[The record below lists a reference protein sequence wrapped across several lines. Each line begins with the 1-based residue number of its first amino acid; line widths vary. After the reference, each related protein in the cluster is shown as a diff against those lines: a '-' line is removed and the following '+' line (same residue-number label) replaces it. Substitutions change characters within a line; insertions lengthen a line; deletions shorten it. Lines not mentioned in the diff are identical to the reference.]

1 MPDVLGVFVK
11 APVAGRVKTRLAAD
25 VGSRRAAG
33 LYRGM
38 GRAILAGCVHPGA
51 YRTVVW
57 FSPPGAQRSV
67 RTWLKGLRVSAF
79 APQGDGGLGVRLSV
93 AFRRHFREGA
103 RRVVVIGSD
112 CPDVDRGSVTRAF
125 AALDVCDVVIG
136 PAGDGGFYLLGLRA
150 PAAGLF
156 RGVAWS
162 TDTVLDQTLANAG
175 RLGLE
180 CSLLPT
186 LRDVDTVS
194 DARALGLL
202 RMAASSWV
210 T

>member
-11 APVAGRVKTRLAAD
+11 APVAGRVKTRLAAE
-25 VGSRRAAG
+25 VGARLAAR
-33 LYRGM
+33 LYRGI
-38 GRAILAGCVHPGA
+38 GRDIVAACVRPEA

-67 RTWLKGLRVSAF
+67 RTWLKGLQVSAF
-79 APQGDGGLGVRLSV
+79 APQREGGLGVRLSA
-93 AFRRHFREGA
+93 AFRHPFREGA

-112 CPDVDRGSVTRAF
+112 CPDVDRELVARALT
-125 AALDVCDVVIG
+125 ALGDHDVVIG
-136 PAGDGGFYLLGLRA
+136 PANDGGFYLLGLRA

-162 TDTVLDQTLANAG
+162 TEAVLDQTLANAG

-180 CSLLPT
+180 WGLLPT
-186 LRDVDTVS
+186 LRDVDTVA
-194 DARALGLL
+194 DARALGLI
-202 RMAASSWV
+202 RMAHPPWV

>member
-25 VGSRRAAG
+25 VGPRRAAR

-38 GRAILAGCVHPGA
+38 GREIVAGCVQPGA
-51 YRTVVW
+51 YRTLVW
-57 FSPPGAQRSV
+57 FSPPEAQRLV
-67 RTWLKGLRVSAF
+67 RTWLGGLGVSGF
-79 APQGDGGLGVRLSV
+79 APQREGGLGVRLS
-93 AFRRHFREGA
+93 AALGRHLREGA

-112 CPDVDRGSVTRAF
+112 CPDLDRGLITRAF

-150 PAAGLF
+150 PAASLF

-162 TDTVLDQTLANAG
+162 TEAVLDQTLANAG

-180 CSLLPT
+180 CSLLPK
-186 LRDVDTVS
+186 LRDVDTVA
-194 DARALGLL
+194 DARALGLI
-202 RMAASSWV
+202 RMAAS
-210 T
+210 

>member
-11 APVAGRVKTRLAAD
+11 APVAGSVKTRLATD
-25 VGSRRAAG
+25 VGPRRAAR
-33 LYRGM
+33 LYRDM
-38 GRAILAGCVHPGA
+38 GREIVAACVRPEA

-67 RTWLKGLRVSAF
+67 RTWLGGLRVSGF
-79 APQGDGGLGVRLSV
+79 APQRDGGLGVRLS
-93 AFRRHFREGA
+93 AALGRHFGEGA

-112 CPDVDRGSVTRAF
+112 CPDVDRGSVTGAF
-125 AALDVCDVVIG
+125 AALDACDVVVG

-162 TDTVLDQTLANAG
+162 TEAVLDQTLANAR

-180 CSLLPT
+180 CCLLPT
-186 LRDVDTVS
+186 LRDVDTVA
-194 DARALGLL
+194 DARALGLI

>member
-25 VGSRRAAG
+25 VGPRRAAR

-38 GRAILAGCVHPGA
+38 GREIVARCVRPEA
-51 YRTVVW
+51 YRTVIW
-57 FSPPGAQRSV
+57 FSPPGAQRLV
-67 RTWLKGLRVSAF
+67 RTWLGGLPVSGF
-79 APQGDGGLGVRLSV
+79 APQRDGGLGVRLS
-93 AFRRHFREGA
+93 AALGRHFGEGA

-112 CPDVDRGSVTRAF
+112 CPHLERGSITRAF
-125 AALDVCDVVIG
+125 AALDVSDVVIG

-162 TDTVLDQTLANAG
+162 TASVGDQTLANAE
-175 RLGLE
+175 RLGLA

-186 LRDVDTVS
+186 LRDVDTVA
-194 DARALGLL
+194 DARALGLIGGL
-202 RMAASSWV
+202 HPRG
-210 T
+210 